1 MKGQYCLYLLSISRF
16 QTFFCSTQR
25 FYMFGFRN
33 TSTFAS
39 LHDDGAACS
48 SPNSARK
55 LFVDNE
61 FKWREGVNFQADK
74 NRNIWA
80 TVFMRV
86 PSVAMSSVTRCFA
99 LRGFL
104 ASLAL
109 IRFIISE
116 AESVAD
122 SLTTW
127 SKQQRTLQLSHG
139 FCIWYKHQ
147 PQVLQKMEI
156 SRHQLMTSHTN
167 NISQTVVAMVTIILW
182 TNFQ

>member
-1 MKGQYCLYLLSISRF
+1 MKGQRCLDLLSISRF

-80 TVFMRV
+80 TVSCEYHLWQCHQSRV
-86 PSVAMSSVTRCFA
+86 VSLCEVSWQVWLWF
-99 LRGFL
+99 
-104 ASLAL
+104 ASLLAKL
-109 IRFIISE
+109 SR
-116 AESVAD
+116 
-122 SLTTW
+122 L
-127 SKQQRTLQLSHG
+127 QTLWQLD
-139 FCIWYKHQ
+139 
-147 PQVLQKMEI
+147 L
-156 SRHQLMTSHTN
+156 N
-167 NISQTVVAMVTIILW
+167 NNERYNHFMVFAYDANINPKSYCTKDG
-182 TNFQ
+182 N